1 MRTPPETFARALA
14 RASAPAAWRAR
25 RPVSARSAVAA
36 ALVGGLVAA
45 EPLARAGATPGE
57 DDPRPRAIDPGVA
70 SGPYITYATRPR
82 LEPDL
87 GACSSRVPVCV
98 HASSARDG
106 AAATATLDAFE
117 RAWQTLT
124 GALAIP
130 APDVD
135 PTTLAYDVFLV
146 APREPRAAARGRG
159 AAAPAPGEPA
169 LHEPGGELATTWL
182 EARDVRSRVDRA
194 RGFTTVD
201 RRVRAGCVLD
211 ELAATMIARA
221 SLLRTAPATE
231 EGTAR
236 AQSTYLAQLAS
247 PCAVGLAVDTTS
259 AFQSR
264 ATRAFAD
271 ARAGEAAAAAG
282 GAEVHAPAA
291 LSALFSAG
299 AAAFWARLDWAF
311 GRRPGGVVS
320 ASWAL
325 HPTMTPLA
333 ATRWINEPDTFDV
346 LRTTFKGALSTNGT
360 VHDLWLD
367 FGVAR
372 AFLGSADDGFH
383 LPELRTLGDAARVP
397 LDWDIPWP
405 TAPRRLAAREPVH
418 PTGASYLVIRRA
430 GARPGARLRV
440 EIAWEEH
447 ALFRWAFVKLDAGGR
462 ELGRV
467 VIPTTERATEAQ
479 MTLVDLDGVDRV
491 LLVGVNVGDPAYAF
505 DPDDEVWE
513 PHGWLVT
520 VAEEL

>member
-1 MRTPPETFARALA
+1 MRRPALA
-14 RASAPAAWRAR
+14 
-25 RPVSARSAVAA
+25 VALA
-36 ALVGGLVAA
+36 GGIVVGGVRA
-45 EPLARAGATPGE
+45 PLAHAGTSNADE
-57 DDPRPRAIDPGVA
+57 DPKPRAIDPGVA
-70 SGPYITYATRPR
+70 SGPYLTYTTRPQPS
-82 LEPDL
+82 PDL
-87 GACSSRVPVCV
+87 RACSSRVPVCV
-98 HASSARDG
+98 HASAARDG
-106 AAATATLDAFE
+106 AAAMATLDAFE
-117 RAWQTLT
+117 RAWETLT

-146 APREPRAAARGRG
+146 DGNA
-159 AAAPAPGEPA
+159 
-169 LHEPGGELATTWL
+169 ELATTWL

-201 RRVRAGCVLD
+201 RRVRAGCFLD
-211 ELAATMIARA
+211 GLAATMVARA
-221 SLLRTAPATE
+221 SLLRAAPATE

-236 AQSTYLAQLAS
+236 AQSTYLAELAS
-247 PCAVGLAVDTTS
+247 PCTVGLGADAAD

-264 ATRAFAD
+264 PGRAFAD
-271 ARAGEAAAAAG
+271 ANAGDDTIAAG
-282 GAEVHAPAA
+282 GAERGAPSP

-311 GRRPGGVVS
+311 GRKPGGIVS

-333 ATRWINEPDTFDV
+333 AVRWTNEPDTFDV
-346 LRTTFKGALSTNGT
+346 LRTTFKGALATNGT

-367 FGVAR
+367 FGIAR

-405 TAPRRLAAREPVH
+405 TAPRRLAARRPVH
-418 PTGASYLVIRRA
+418 PTGASYLIIRRD

-440 EIAWEEH
+440 EIEWEEH
-447 ALFRWAFVKLDAGGR
+447 ALFRWAFVKLDASGR

-467 VIPTTERATEAQ
+467 VIPTTERATQAQ

-491 LLVGVNVGDPAYAF
+491 MLVGVNVGDPAYAF

-520 VAEEL
+520 VAEEP

>member
-1 MRTPPETFARALA
+1 M
-14 RASAPAAWRAR
+14 
-25 RPVSARSAVAA
+25 SARSAGALA
-36 ALVGGLVAA
+36 ALIGGLVVAA
-45 EPLARAGATPGE
+45 PLARAEKPTSDEA
-57 DDPRPRAIDPGVA
+57 DPKPRAIDPGVA
-70 SGPYITYATRPR
+70 SGPYITYATRPLR
-82 LEPDL
+82 SPELR
-87 GACSSRVPVCV
+87 ACSSRVPICV
-98 HASSARDG
+98 HASSPGDG
-106 AAATATLDAFE
+106 ATATMTLDAFE

-146 APREPRAAARGRG
+146 EPPRAERDARARGAIDPPAAEAWLRERAG
-159 AAAPAPGEPA
+159 A
-169 LHEPGGELATTWL
+169 ELATTWL

-211 ELAATMIARA
+211 ELAATMVARA
-221 SLLRTAPATE
+221 SLLRAAPATE

-247 PCAVGLAVDTTS
+247 PCAVGLAVDATS

-271 ARAGEAAAAAG
+271 PHAGEVAATAG
-282 GAEVHAPAA
+282 GAEIPAPAP
-291 LSALFSAG
+291 LSALFAAG

-311 GRRPGGVVS
+311 GRKPGGIVA

-325 HPTMTPLA
+325 HPTMTPVA
-333 ATRWINEPDTFDV
+333 SPRWINEPDTFDV

-405 TAPRRLAAREPVH
+405 EAPRRLAAREPVH